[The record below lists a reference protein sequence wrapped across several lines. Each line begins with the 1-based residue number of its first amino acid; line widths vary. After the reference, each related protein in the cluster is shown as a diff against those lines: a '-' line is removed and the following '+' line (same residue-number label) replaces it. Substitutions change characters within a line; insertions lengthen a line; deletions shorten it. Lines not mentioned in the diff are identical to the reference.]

1 FPACR
6 IDSGLSSGLYFYHSP
21 RLRMRIPRNGSGCP
35 SGAHRFRL
43 LRKPSKE
50 ACPFLLFAGPTDWR
64 LIPNRDSE
72 HMEPIPQP
80 PDSAGRPSSVTR
92 RTAPEVAKPESD

>member
-1 FPACR
+1 
-6 IDSGLSSGLYFYHSP
+6 
-21 RLRMRIPRNGSGCP
+21 M
-35 SGAHRFRL
+35 
-43 LRKPSKE
+43 
-50 ACPFLLFAGPTDWR
+50 DWR

-92 RTAPEVAKPESD
+92 RTAPEVAKPESDVARALPAADPADETPTIISLNRPRPSENIESLQGKKLGHFELIEPIGVGGMAAVI